1 MLSPF
6 EVSLGELKF
15 QQKLYIFILFVKY
28 KLHKN
33 IVCNA
38 KGCYIIDMTRKTHI
52 LNAAATVFFERGVR
66 KAKFGDIAKEA
77 GISRPTLYAAFE
89 DKNAIMV
96 ATIHYVSEQF
106 LATIKEQIADRVTA
120 KDRLTL
126 FTNIAIIEPYKLI
139 QQSEDAADILSGH
152 NDAGRKAMRETL
164 ESKSIFL
171 KEILTPFFSDTD
183 KDHDI
188 LERCRTFVLAS
199 SGLKNTVANADELQR
214 RVNVLS
220 SLFLQYLKG

>member
-1 MLSPF
+1 
-6 EVSLGELKF
+6 
-15 QQKLYIFILFVKY
+15 
-28 KLHKN
+28 
-33 IVCNA
+33 
-38 KGCYIIDMTRKTHI
+38 MTSKTHI
-52 LNAAATVFFERGVR
+52 LNAAAKVFFERGVR

-171 KEILTPFFSDTD
+171 KEILTPFFNNTD

-220 SLFLQYLKG
+220 GLFLQHLKG